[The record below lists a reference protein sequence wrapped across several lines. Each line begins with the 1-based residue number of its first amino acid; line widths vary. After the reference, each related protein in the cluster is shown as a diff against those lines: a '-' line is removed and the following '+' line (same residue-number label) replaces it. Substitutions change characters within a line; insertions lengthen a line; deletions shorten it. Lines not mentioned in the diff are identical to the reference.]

1 MTSTSAASSLDAASL
16 RDAATDGLGY
26 WEPRRLIYDAVLA
39 AVVVTYFF
47 AAWPASRQVLSVDL
61 GLTVFL
67 LAVVAN
73 VLYCFAYVADVFVQ
87 VSGLREAWLRSR
99 WVLFVVGP
107 AFAATVT
114 RFVVIGLLSGRH

>member
-1 MTSTSAASSLDAASL
+1 MTSASAASSLGPATV
-16 RDAATDGLGY
+16 RDAATDALGY

-39 AVVVTYFF
+39 AVVITYFF
-47 AAWPASRQVLSVDL
+47 AAWPESRGGLSVDL

-87 VSGLREAWLRSR
+87 LSDLRAGWIKSR
-99 WVLFVVGP
+99 WALFLAGT
-107 AFAATVT
+107 AFAATIT
-114 RFVVIGLLSGRH
+114 RFVAIGLFTHKG